1 MMALPPAP
9 PAVLVIIN
17 LKVGRLLPPIVPVL
31 IAIAVDDR
39 GARWGARFTNI
50 ILFLSR
56 NNTEILPFHQSLTI
70 SLL

>member
-1 MMALPPAP
+1 
-9 PAVLVIIN
+9 

-39 GARWGARFTNI
+39 GARWGARFTDI

-56 NNTEILPFHQSLTI
+56 NNIEILPFHQSLTI